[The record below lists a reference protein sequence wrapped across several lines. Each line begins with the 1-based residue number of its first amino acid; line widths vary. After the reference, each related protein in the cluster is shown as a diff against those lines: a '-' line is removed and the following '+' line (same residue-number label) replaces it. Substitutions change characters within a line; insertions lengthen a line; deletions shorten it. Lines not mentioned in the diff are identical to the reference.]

1 MPVAMTTNRLMY
13 ICIDAA
19 VVTVGQVKPRLCI
32 YFAKGA
38 NGCQPTAIVSM
49 TVLLMLF
56 FFYCQPLHLRPSVL
70 DWHLIID
77 SETTSTR
84 ACFKLTHKILLKE
97 LLRLGSQTAQVP
109 KKFWN
114 TDNHKSIFQTDVSR

>member
-32 YFAKGA
+32 LLCKR
-38 NGCQPTAIVSM
+38 CQRVPTHGNRIYDSPTNV
-49 TVLLMLF
+49 V

-84 ACFKLTHKILLKE
+84 ACFKLTQNPSKRAPE
-97 LLRLGSQTAQVP
+97 AGFS
-109 KKFWN
+109 N
-114 TDNHKSIFQTDVSR
+114 C